1 MTMTKPEDLAEKVI
15 VALIVEAMKEI
26 FKTVKEKASK
36 PRDRPKHLRDK
47 EAE

>member
-1 MTMTKPEDLAEKVI
+1 MEMMKPEDLAEKII
-15 VALIVEAMKEI
+15 VALIVEAAKEI
-26 FKTVKEKASK
+26 FKTAKEKASK